1 MFNPRPSQVEVLN
14 YQSGW
19 MGVSAVPGSGKTH
32 TLSSLAAR
40 LIAEDRLAE
49 DQEILIVT
57 LVNSAVD
64 NFSSRIASFL
74 RGVNLI
80 PGMGYRVRT
89 LHGLAYDIIRERPD
103 LVGLGT
109 QFGVIED
116 RERSRLLMSSANAW
130 MRANTDL
137 IQSLT
142 RAEADASTP
151 RFKQE
156 ERWNKLVVEVG
167 GAWIRKAKDLQ
178 LSPAQIEEALS
189 ALPERPWV
197 VDLGCKMY
205 ADFERA
211 LRMRGELDF
220 DDLIQLALE
229 AIQRDPEFLAR
240 LRHRWPYILE
250 DEAQDSS
257 RLQEEILR
265 LLSGPNGNWVR
276 VGDPNQAIYET
287 FTTANPQYLRNF
299 LRDPQ
304 VRALTLPNS
313 GRSARRILDLANHLI
328 EWTLEEHPV
337 PELREALAPPYI
349 FPTPPGD
356 PQPNPPDAPNN
367 IYISRKRTSDEELT
381 AIQNNVQKW
390 LVDHPNQTVAVL
402 FTSNRRAF
410 DFYQK
415 LVQADIPCVELL
427 QSSAAT
433 RDTAVLLHHI
443 LTFLVE
449 PTNVKKIVS
458 LYTAWGKFLD
468 QQAELNQNLPVPP
481 EIRQAAAK
489 ALTACSRPER
499 YIQPAAFDDWLRE
512 QEPHLPPPVL
522 TDLALF
528 RERLAH
534 WAQAVSLPVDQ
545 LVLTLAQDLFSD
557 PAELALTHKIA
568 QALQAQGR
576 FNPAWDLR
584 DHAAFLQNIAM
595 QRQKFLGLSEQD
607 TGFDPDQY
615 PGKVLITTY
624 HKAKGLEWDRVY
636 LTGVNNYDFPSAQSY
651 DEYQSEPYYI
661 EPRLN
666 WVAEALQRLEAVAQ
680 NDLAALFMEEGPAT
694 QEARYSISGERLRL
708 LYVGIT
714 RARRE
719 LLIFWNTGSR
729 KNCLQALP
737 LAALES
743 YWRSQM
749 EEDAHAPSA

>member
-40 LIAEDRLAE
+40 HIAEDRLAE

-130 MRANTDL
+130 IRANTDL

-205 ADFERA
+205 AGFERA

-265 LLSGPNGNWVR
+265 LLSGPKGNWVR

-313 GRSARRILDLANHLI
+313 GRSARRILDLA
-328 EWTLEEHPV
+328 
-337 PELREALAPPYI
+337 
-349 FPTPPGD
+349 D
-356 PQPNPPDAPNN
+356 
-367 IYISRKRTSDEELT
+367 RKS
-381 AIQNNVQKW
+381 V
-390 LVDHPNQTVAVL
+390 V
-402 FTSNRRAF
+402 
-410 DFYQK
+410 
-415 LVQADIPCVELL
+415 
-427 QSSAAT
+427 
-433 RDTAVLLHHI
+433 
-443 LTFLVE
+443 
-449 PTNVKKIVS
+449 
-458 LYTAWGKFLD
+458 
-468 QQAELNQNLPVPP
+468 
-481 EIRQAAAK
+481 
-489 ALTACSRPER
+489 
-499 YIQPAAFDDWLRE
+499 
-512 QEPHLPPPVL
+512 
-522 TDLALF
+522 
-528 RERLAH
+528 
-534 WAQAVSLPVDQ
+534 
-545 LVLTLAQDLFSD
+545 
-557 PAELALTHKIA
+557 
-568 QALQAQGR
+568 
-576 FNPAWDLR
+576 
-584 DHAAFLQNIAM
+584 
-595 QRQKFLGLSEQD
+595 
-607 TGFDPDQY
+607 
-615 PGKVLITTY
+615 
-624 HKAKGLEWDRVY
+624 
-636 LTGVNNYDFPSAQSY
+636 
-651 DEYQSEPYYI
+651 
-661 EPRLN
+661 
-666 WVAEALQRLEAVAQ
+666 
-680 NDLAALFMEEGPAT
+680 
-694 QEARYSISGERLRL
+694 
-708 LYVGIT
+708 
-714 RARRE
+714 
-719 LLIFWNTGSR
+719 
-729 KNCLQALP
+729 
-737 LAALES
+737 
-743 YWRSQM
+743 
-749 EEDAHAPSA
+749 